1 MKKILQFM
9 ICSAFAFSLQAQSDV
24 LFTHFMFNKLAYNPA
39 YAGSKGAFDMTAIY
53 RNQWTDIEG
62 APQTANINIHT
73 PFAGKKNAL
82 GFAITSD
89 KIGKV
94 KTNAFD
100 LTYAYRIPLS
110 TRHTLSLGLHGRI
123 EQAMIDWTKASP
135 LDLGDTSI
143 PTTDETSFAP
153 NFGAGAYFTGQNYFV
168 GLSVPRLLKNSLY
181 INQSGSFEGDAI
193 SYYLMSG
200 VTNRLNSNLQLTTSF
215 LLSYNPSA
223 PVDVDLN
230 ASLHFMEA
238 FWIAGNYRL
247 ADSFDALAGYEFKNG
262 LRIGVARDFT
272 TSDLEKFTKGSW
284 EVMLGYTYRCKDCN
298 VSHLR
303 FF

>member
-1 MKKILQFM
+1 MKKIFQLA
-9 ICSAFAFSLQAQSDV
+9 ICSAFALGLQAQSDV

-53 RNQWTDIEG
+53 RSQWTDIDG
-62 APQTANINIHT
+62 APETVNFNIHT
-73 PFAGKKNAL
+73 PFAGKKSAL
-82 GFAITSD
+82 GFAVVSD

-94 KTNAFD
+94 NTTGFD
-100 LTYAYRIPLS
+100 LSYAYRLKLS
-110 TRHTLSLGLHGRI
+110 SRHTLSLGLQGRI
-123 EQAMIDWTKASP
+123 EQARIDWTKTNP

-143 PTTDETSFAP
+143 PTSEESSFAP

-168 GLSVPRLLKNSLY
+168 GLSVPRLLKNALY
-181 INQSGSFEGDAI
+181 INQTGSFESDATT
-193 SYYLMSG
+193 YYLMSG
-200 VTNRLNSNLQLTTSF
+200 VTNRLSSQMQLTTSF

-230 ASLHFMEA
+230 ASLRFFDA
-238 FWIAGNYRL
+238 FWVAGNYRL
-247 ADSFDALAGYEFKNG
+247 ADSFDVLAGYEFKNG
-262 LRIGVARDFT
+262 MRLGVARDFT
-272 TSDLEKFTKGSW
+272 TSELDKFTNGSW
-284 EVMLGYTYRCKDCN
+284 EVMLGYTFRCKDCS